1 MPSKAQWDKMKK
13 FFLLPTKHPGIPG
26 TEEKLFKA
34 YEEAKTNHEKLE
46 IVFHLPI
53 IEVICALL
61 LNLCIIYSKI
71 LCFLAYNHH
80 DIYRNCFDIKN
91 GMRNQNLV
99 VISMEVKMI
108 MTQKDGGNWA
118 IKLLKLGTTE
128 KHCSYIMKL

>member
-53 IEVICALL
+53 IEVIYALL
-61 LNLCIIYSKI
+61 LNLCILHLQICS
-71 LCFLAYNHH
+71 LAYNHR

-108 MTQKDGGNWA
+108 MTQKDGENWV

-128 KHCSYIMKL
+128 KRCSYIMKL

>member
-71 LCFLAYNHH
+71 GFFKYAFWL
-80 DIYRNCFDIKN
+80 II
-91 GMRNQNLV
+91 
-99 VISMEVKMI
+99 I
-108 MTQKDGGNWA
+108 MTFIGTVSTSRMGCG
-118 IKLLKLGTTE
+118 IKTWW
-128 KHCSYIMKL
+128 